1 MAASVASGRSPGTI
15 PYPPSVS
22 RGTPPRLRCNLP
34 RLRHHREDGSLLL
47 DLCLSLASSD
57 QPHRLLHPRGDLVAH
72 IGVLGQEGLGV
83 LPALPDL
90 VAIQEVPGPGLHDD
104 PPLGRGVEQRPF
116 LRDAVAV
123 LDVKLGLP
131 EGGTDLGLYNLDPHP
146 GTDNLLPVLDVLDL
160 ADIEPDRGVELERPP
175 AGSGFGRVVHHDP
188 VDEVVVAPL
197 DLDVETMGAPG
208 GGLGSDG

>member
-83 LPALPDL
+83 LPDFTMIPRSAAVSSSDPSFEMPWPYWMSNSACRKGALT
-90 VAIQEVPGPGLHDD
+90 
-104 PPLGRGVEQRPF
+104 
-116 LRDAVAV
+116 
-123 LDVKLGLP
+123 LDFTTLTRTR
-131 EGGTDLGLYNLDPHP
+131 E
-146 GTDNLLPVLDVLDL
+146 
-160 ADIEPDRGVELERPP
+160 
-175 AGSGFGRVVHHDP
+175 
-188 VDEVVVAPL
+188 
-197 DLDVETMGAPG
+197 
-208 GGLGSDG
+208 